1 MQIFILFIGSL
12 GCVLDFMMFRLIW
25 IIVIFIRIPIA
36 ALDFIVLMTFNF
48 FLSVLQILKYIE
60 AYYEFE

>member
-48 FLSVLQILKYIE
+48 FLSVLQIQKYIE

>member
-60 AYYEFE
+60 AYNEFE